1 MNEEIDENEC
11 RIVAMFLDFESAA
24 GDNVQTAASR
34 GSQQQEAAAVSASS
48 GSKQTSRSTKCL
60 REAHALDPD
69 ESELRDEQVG

>member
-11 RIVAMFLDFESAA
+11 RIVAMFWDFESAA
-24 GDNVQTAASR
+24 GDMSR
-34 GSQQQEAAAVSASS
+34 RQPAEARSNRSSRSIRSS
-48 GSKQTSRSTKCL
+48 GSKQTRWSRKCL